1 MVTEVDGRWTVIG
14 LTSWGYSCAKASA
27 PAMFAKVSSFVY
39 MLDQEDEGKI
49 LSKDV
54 CVPPCLCVSNG
65 YIALQLVLTK
75 CYFVQNEF
83 F

>member
-39 MLDQEDEGKI
+39 MLDQEDEGEI
-49 LSKDV
+49 LSKMFV
-54 CVPPCLCVSNG
+54 FRLAFVFQMV
-65 YIALQLVLTK
+65 ALHFNQ
-75 CYFVQNEF
+75 F
-83 F
+83 